1 MQRRSQNPV
10 KHLEMERLSKMVNA
24 CHISSKYELMR
35 TMGRGGVT
43 SMRTFAY
50 KFFLIKHPVQKLL
63 TIVTDFLINSS
74 KYVLLKLSVL
84 KNYISFVLKITNQ

>member
-1 MQRRSQNPV
+1 MLYHITFALRRGG
-10 KHLEMERLSKMVNA
+10 EMG
-24 CHISSKYELMR
+24 SSKYELMR

-63 TIVTDFLINSS
+63 TIVTGFLINSS